1 MAAYGDISMISP
13 PSSSISNGQDPFGQL
28 PPLPPPLRSTQVIQP
43 LSVFPVSNLSE
54 DSYDYVFGGP
64 RKTPPSSTL
73 KLTSPPIRLRS
84 DAGHHRSDGI
94 VNNGRLYRHSFSY
107 APKRYRNVGG
117 GERESNTSR
126 RCHGE
131 DEATL
136 RQLLLDLQKQVSVMS
151 MNLSAKLDE
160 LQRGDRH
167 LETTVALCEI
177 RTQLQELTKSVESCQ
192 SEVSEVKRDM
202 VAIKHELDTVQ
213 QVKEEIEELREY
225 VDRLE
230 EHTHRR
236 KLRLL
241 EQVCS
246 LNFLPCCGLTFF
258 LTYSIFSAVLGML
271 QFGYN
276 TGVINAPEK
285 NIENFMKDVYKDRY
299 GEDISEEFIQQLYS
313 VAVSIFAIGGML
325 GGFSG
330 GWMANR
336 FGRKG
341 GLLLNNVLGIS
352 GACLMGFT
360 KVSHSYEMLFL
371 GRFIIGVNCG
381 LNTSLVPMYIS
392 EIAPLNLRGGL
403 GTVNQLAVTVGLLL
417 SQVLGIEQILGT
429 NEGWPVLLGLAICP
443 AVLQLILLPVCP
455 ESPRYLLITKQW
467 EEEARKALRRLR
479 ASSSVEED
487 IEEMR
492 AEERAQQCESHIS
505 TMELICSPTL
515 RPPLIIGI
523 VMQLSQQFSGINA
536 VFYYSTSLFNSSGLT
551 EESAKFATIG
561 IGAIMVVMTLVSIPL
576 MDRTG
581 RRTLHL
587 YGLGGMFIFSIF
599 ITISFLIK
607 EMIDWMSYLSVV
619 SVLAFVVFFAVG
631 PGSIPWMITAEL
643 FSQGPRPSAMAIAV
657 LVNWM
662 ANFVVGIGFPS
673 IRTAL
678 ENYTFLPFSVF
689 LAIFWIFTYKKVPET
704 KNKTFEEIL
713 ALFRHGNGRSMLNC
727 VNSLEPQ
734 SMNSGI
740 EHAALMVSEEKTQH
754 DSLFGTTS
762 FSLTVE
768 GMGPYPLS
776 DSTNLLGP
784 TSLAGSS
791 TCHYT
796 NYGTNINTPVPI
808 RKCYYS
814 RDSFRRHSAH
824 GRICSSDSFPLKNA
838 SPPETASL
846 HSNADQQQ
854 QQLHHQHQPSSSQ
867 HHHMHCSYEKDIVCD
882 DPVSHHS
889 GDHHYY
895 QQHQQQQSEYDDGTL
910 RHHKKQPHHQSPHSH
925 HSHSLHSSPHQSTAH
940 QHYDHERTATI
951 DGSEVTRHHSHS
963 QHHHHRRRRRHH
975 HHHNGGAGGG
985 GTIGSG
991 HGHHHGHGGE
1001 QRRQHHESGCPKRHR
1016 SATDVS
1022 TTSINTC
1029 HEPSCPDRE
1038 VQEILIRKSCCTSS
1052 RTELA
1057 QYFAEDLYGTSR
1069 RPSSCCTSSDYCYH
1083 TDSTSLYGS
1092 RSSLSRQNSIK
1103 SGSVTMRSRKRVH
1116 HRQPSYTSISLR
1128 GLNASQPN
1136 SQLGSLTS
1144 IFDRA
1149 REIESGKMI
1158 VSPSKVTI
1166 EHQASGKDSG
1176 SNKELPEYA
1185 CSPSPIRWSFLADG
1199 TTRKSPTDY
1208 ESAGAG
1214 GHGGGDHD
1222 RDHRSDH
1229 QQSHDRDRDR
1239 ASTSGS
1245 RKCRDSPLHIRGGA
1259 GTSDEYEES
1268 TTVLY
1273 HQEGEAY
1280 NNCCSNY
1287 VQCNSYLDHDL
1298 QITSEDIH
1306 EYLSKGNQQ
1315 GVILNNSKNYPFQP
1329 CNALEFQYKNNFN
1342 NNPAAGGAGGGGG
1355 GGGGGALESRRSS
1368 TKETNLNQNSTDG
1381 GGGSSSLESRN
1392 STPLSP
1398 TNINLSSSSNNIN
1411 IVFNSYLERN
1421 ANEVKFINTSRENV
1435 VSAEAHHSGYLP
1447 YTYPTYDYTNM
1458 SSNSQFDKPLG
1469 IDEINPSDEALT
1481 STSIPGRM
1489 HKATEGVPSIS
1500 ATAVVTFES
1509 FETEASDN
1517 NLLSHRSSLNGSFND
1532 GHVNYQFSPTSPA
1545 SVASSVSAL
1554 NGGGQNGEQRHRFH
1568 HHHFTSSQHRWHHVT
1583 ENFKFTNAFKGV
1595 RKRARKC
1602 ADYLKKK

>member
-1 MAAYGDISMISP
+1 MAPQHIFTSGRLLCVFVAQILKCLPCNAFNACLKSFTAGHSNEMATNGDISMISP
-13 PSSSISNGQDPFGQL
+13 PTSSISNDQDPFGQL
-28 PPLPPPLRSTQVIQP
+28 PPLPPPLRSTQVLQP

-54 DSYDYVFGGP
+54 DSYDYVFGGR
-64 RKTPPSSTL
+64 RKTPPTTTSTQL
-73 KLTSPPIRLRS
+73 KLTSPPVRLRPE
-84 DAGHHRSDGI
+84 DAYRGENI
-94 VNNGRLYRHSFSY
+94 NNGRFYRHSFSY
-107 APKRYRNVGG
+107 APKRQRHSSRDDRD
-117 GERESNTSR
+117 RESR
-126 RCHGE
+126 LRCHGE

-241 EQVCS
+241 EQ
-246 LNFLPCCGLTFF
+246 GLTFF

-429 NEGWPVLLGLAICP
+429 NDGWPILLGLAICP
-443 AVLQLILLPVCP
+443 AILQLILLPVCP

-479 ASSSVEED
+479 ASGSVDED

-492 AEERAQQCESHIS
+492 AEERAQQAESHIS

-536 VFYYSTSLFNSSGLT
+536 VFYYSTSLFMSSGLT

-619 SVLAFVVFFAVG
+619 ATLGFVVFFAVG

-673 IRTAL
+673 MKTAL

-713 ALFRHGNGRSMLNC
+713 ALFRHNNGR
-727 VNSLEPQ
+727 
-734 SMNSGI
+734 
-740 EHAALMVSEEKTQH
+740 
-754 DSLFGTTS
+754 
-762 FSLTVE
+762 
-768 GMGPYPLS
+768 
-776 DSTNLLGP
+776 
-784 TSLAGSS
+784 
-791 TCHYT
+791 
-796 NYGTNINTPVPI
+796 
-808 RKCYYS
+808 
-814 RDSFRRHSAH
+814 
-824 GRICSSDSFPLKNA
+824 
-838 SPPETASL
+838 
-846 HSNADQQQ
+846 
-854 QQLHHQHQPSSSQ
+854 
-867 HHHMHCSYEKDIVCD
+867 
-882 DPVSHHS
+882 
-889 GDHHYY
+889 
-895 QQHQQQQSEYDDGTL
+895 
-910 RHHKKQPHHQSPHSH
+910 
-925 HSHSLHSSPHQSTAH
+925 
-940 QHYDHERTATI
+940 
-951 DGSEVTRHHSHS
+951 
-963 QHHHHRRRRRHH
+963 
-975 HHHNGGAGGG
+975 
-985 GTIGSG
+985 
-991 HGHHHGHGGE
+991 
-1001 QRRQHHESGCPKRHR
+1001 
-1016 SATDVS
+1016 
-1022 TTSINTC
+1022 
-1029 HEPSCPDRE
+1029 
-1038 VQEILIRKSCCTSS
+1038 
-1052 RTELA
+1052 
-1057 QYFAEDLYGTSR
+1057 
-1069 RPSSCCTSSDYCYH
+1069 
-1083 TDSTSLYGS
+1083 
-1092 RSSLSRQNSIK
+1092 
-1103 SGSVTMRSRKRVH
+1103 
-1116 HRQPSYTSISLR
+1116 
-1128 GLNASQPN
+1128 
-1136 SQLGSLTS
+1136 
-1144 IFDRA
+1144 
-1149 REIESGKMI
+1149 
-1158 VSPSKVTI
+1158 
-1166 EHQASGKDSG
+1166 
-1176 SNKELPEYA
+1176 
-1185 CSPSPIRWSFLADG
+1185 
-1199 TTRKSPTDY
+1199 
-1208 ESAGAG
+1208 
-1214 GHGGGDHD
+1214 
-1222 RDHRSDH
+1222 
-1229 QQSHDRDRDR
+1229 
-1239 ASTSGS
+1239 
-1245 RKCRDSPLHIRGGA
+1245 
-1259 GTSDEYEES
+1259 
-1268 TTVLY
+1268 
-1273 HQEGEAY
+1273 
-1280 NNCCSNY
+1280 Y
-1287 VQCNSYLDHDL
+1287 V
-1298 QITSEDIH
+1298 
-1306 EYLSKGNQQ
+1306 G
-1315 GVILNNSKNYPFQP
+1315 
-1329 CNALEFQYKNNFN
+1329 
-1342 NNPAAGGAGGGGG
+1342 
-1355 GGGGGALESRRSS
+1355 
-1368 TKETNLNQNSTDG
+1368 
-1381 GGGSSSLESRN
+1381 
-1392 STPLSP
+1392 
-1398 TNINLSSSSNNIN
+1398 
-1411 IVFNSYLERN
+1411 
-1421 ANEVKFINTSRENV
+1421 
-1435 VSAEAHHSGYLP
+1435 
-1447 YTYPTYDYTNM
+1447 
-1458 SSNSQFDKPLG
+1458 
-1469 IDEINPSDEALT
+1469 
-1481 STSIPGRM
+1481 
-1489 HKATEGVPSIS
+1489 
-1500 ATAVVTFES
+1500 
-1509 FETEASDN
+1509 
-1517 NLLSHRSSLNGSFND
+1517 
-1532 GHVNYQFSPTSPA
+1532 
-1545 SVASSVSAL
+1545 
-1554 NGGGQNGEQRHRFH
+1554 
-1568 HHHFTSSQHRWHHVT
+1568 
-1583 ENFKFTNAFKGV
+1583 
-1595 RKRARKC
+1595 
-1602 ADYLKKK
+1602 